1 MTVFM
6 KIKFLPFILLIG
18 MLFIIISCDWIDIP
32 TSSEYEEKIVINGM
46 LFADQKLTEVNSDFG
61 DDYLNLSFIKL
72 NRTADIT
79 EVYSS
84 DTTAISDGFVTLEDL
99 TIDSLYTL
107 TESDSLPGVYFHQH
121 LEFEEG
127 HSYRLTV
134 IDTLTNGIIDT
145 VFAETTIPSALVI
158 EETIVDDE
166 PIGDLMYADIHYKPA
181 IQGEADMFNP
191 IQFTLKITPEKP
203 GNPPAMGRIQNIAID
218 ERLDEYLE
226 YFEDDQNPP
235 PGLENDIRDSL
246 MITEDDTLLAFLWKW
261 YHLPEDSLMQR
272 ITYRRT
278 SQYSFSQLEDDLMV
292 GWTFFTFYGLQFL
305 GIYSLDENYYNY
317 HKGNLEGPPSDPHY
331 LPESNVV
338 GGYGLFASGNL
349 GDITLGFPENAK
361 IYNLLKP
368 E

>member
-134 IDTLTNGIIDT
+134 IDTLTNGI
-145 VFAETTIPSALVI
+145 
-158 EETIVDDE
+158 
-166 PIGDLMYADIHYKPA
+166 
-181 IQGEADMFNP
+181 
-191 IQFTLKITPEKP
+191 
-203 GNPPAMGRIQNIAID
+203 R
-218 ERLDEYLE
+218 
-226 YFEDDQNPP
+226 
-235 PGLENDIRDSL
+235 
-246 MITEDDTLLAFLWKW
+246 
-261 YHLPEDSLMQR
+261 
-272 ITYRRT
+272 
-278 SQYSFSQLEDDLMV
+278 
-292 GWTFFTFYGLQFL
+292 
-305 GIYSLDENYYNY
+305 
-317 HKGNLEGPPSDPHY
+317 
-331 LPESNVV
+331 
-338 GGYGLFASGNL
+338 
-349 GDITLGFPENAK
+349 
-361 IYNLLKP
+361 
-368 E
+368 